1 MLLLS
6 ALWELLAFCA
16 GLTVQAKLGAVG
28 VMLLFTLAVGIRA
41 RHDVL
46 AVGAAVLLVVLLL
59 RAA

>member
-6 ALWELLAFCA
+6 ALWELLAFFA
-16 GLTVQAKLGAVG
+16 GSTVRAKLGAVG
-28 VMLLFTLAVGIRA
+28 MMLLFTVAVGVRA

-46 AVGAAVLLVVLLL
+46 AVGAAVVLVLLLL

>member
-6 ALWELLAFCA
+6 ALWELLAYFA

-28 VMLLFTLAVGIRA
+28 VMLLLTVAVGVRA

-46 AVGAAVLLVVLLL
+46 AVGAAVVLVALLL
-59 RAA
+59 RAS